1 MAVTVLGNDPNHTK
15 LHADTAAA
23 QTALNALPATSA
35 AALALATKELLR
47 AQTAEVHTCIATGR
61 LSPATILST
70 LS

>member
-23 QTALNALPATSA
+23 QTALNALPSTSG
-35 AALALATKELLR
+35 AALVIAARELLR
-47 AQTAEVHTCIATGR
+47 AQTAEVQTCMATGR
-61 LSPATILST
+61 LSAATILST